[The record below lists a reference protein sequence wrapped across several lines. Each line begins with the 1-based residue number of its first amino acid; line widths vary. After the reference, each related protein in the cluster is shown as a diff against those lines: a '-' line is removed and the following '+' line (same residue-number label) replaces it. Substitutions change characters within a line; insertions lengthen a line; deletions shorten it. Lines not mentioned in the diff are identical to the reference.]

1 MPKTPAWCIFN
12 YSFLTCGFARW
23 LFGCASHLP
32 AFAGLHHMARGR
44 RDYVAFARIGTAR
57 LGHPGRNKHAGVANT
72 LPRLQREYAALARIG
87 PRVGISMLVARTRSR
102 SCGARTWRERAL
114 GRREAPPVGISML
127 VARTRSRARGATTW
141 RARAPWDGAPAPYGR
156 N

>member
-23 LFGCASHLP
+23 HFGCASHLP

-57 LGHPGRNKHAGVANT
+57 PGHPGRNKHAGVANT

-102 SCGARTWRERAL
+102 PRCASTSILLCVRASLRCRADRESGSLAL
-114 GRREAPPVGISML
+114 SIGG
-127 VARTRSRARGATTW
+127 
-141 RARAPWDGAPAPYGR
+141 
-156 N
+156 